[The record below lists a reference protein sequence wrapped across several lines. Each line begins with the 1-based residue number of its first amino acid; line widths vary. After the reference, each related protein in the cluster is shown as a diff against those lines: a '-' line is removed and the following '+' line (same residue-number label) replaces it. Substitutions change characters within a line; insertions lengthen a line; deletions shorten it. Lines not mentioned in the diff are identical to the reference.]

1 MTHYRSSVSL
11 MLYYYRLDDN
21 NFITHDGYCQL
32 GIFHDLDFF
41 LQNAKVEYLE
51 TYWLPDVFSKRYK
64 RINYQTH
71 LNHQPP
77 LEREE
82 KF

>member
-1 MTHYRSSVSL
+1 LTHCRSSVTL
-11 MLYYYRLDDN
+11 MLYYYRVDDN

-41 LQNAKVEYLE
+41 LQNVKIQYTE

-64 RINYQTH
+64 RINFQTH
-71 LNHQPP
+71 LKHQSI